1 MDISKKWPQNR
12 NALNDDGADDLGGV
26 PDVRVCVAP
35 EVPFVLGV
43 ATVFPASADGSND
56 GDDHSETHGQTKTNF
71 LVFTHVEFP
80 CDEPG
85 EGSHHEVHDD
95 VVNLW

>member
-1 MDISKKWPQNR
+1 M
-12 NALNDDGADDLGGV
+12 NDDGADNLGRV

-35 EVPFVLGV
+35 KVPFVLGV
-43 ATVFPASADGSND
+43 ATVFPASSDGGND
-56 GDDHSETHGQTKTNF
+56 GDNHSETHGQTKTDF
-71 LVFTHVEFP
+71 LDFAHVEVP
-80 CDEPG
+80 GDEPR